1 MLANLIL
8 VWNKLYHWK
17 KSRMSDNKSRVFP
30 ISCPFFWPRRSLI
43 DWLIFFK
50 FWKLYH
56 EKKRIKQK
64 NDWQYV
70 TCGWYHFC
78 VSWKFEKKGTRQSFN
93 YSEIEIWIHVWW
105 DHFVRA
111 DSKHVPKFCAFCLQ
125 NIRLQD
131 PKFAWKK

>member
-56 EKKRIKQK
+56 EKKRIEKK
-64 NDWQYV
+64 TIDNMSRV
-70 TCGWYHFC
+70 AGIIFVCRENL
-78 VSWKFEKKGTRQSFN
+78 KKKGTCQSFN